1 MWLNSMQREEPYP
14 GLTSRAKPPE
24 KEAEAI
30 PKTGAAWLSSVRAVR
45 CLVKSTNERNPC
57 TPLPARALSVDCPF
71 WEEGG
76 DDVKSVWPLRLGPHT
91 CYNGRHRGT
100 RDREV
105 EQNPENR
112 PQFGLESA
120 TRLHEVGFASNG
132 ASAVGAVNT
141 FPGLVHTARHIM
153 KAVCTRS
160 RRPNPQGGESPKVWV
175 VIGMKS

>member
-1 MWLNSMQREEPYP
+1 MKVGRLR
-14 GLTSRAKPPE
+14 GCC
-24 KEAEAI
+24 
-30 PKTGAAWLSSVRAVR
+30 TGAAWLSSVRAVR
-45 CLVKSTNERNPC
+45 CLVKSTNERNPFGM
-57 TPLPARALSVDCPF
+57 LPAGKAPPTNATPASSCHRFGRALWRDRPF
-71 WEEGG
+71 TREEGG

-160 RRPNPQGGESPKVWV
+160 RWPIRKGGAV
-175 VIGMKS
+175 